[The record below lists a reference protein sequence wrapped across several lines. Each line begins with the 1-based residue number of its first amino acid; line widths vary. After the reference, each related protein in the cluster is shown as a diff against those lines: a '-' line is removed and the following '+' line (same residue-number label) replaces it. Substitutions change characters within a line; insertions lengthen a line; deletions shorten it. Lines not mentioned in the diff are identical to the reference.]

1 MNDTT
6 KQSVLF
12 DELANRPITV
22 SFDQPDASSD
32 GGLLLLK
39 ACDERLGL
47 TAKMGECI
55 RDERQQEKI
64 SHSVADLLRQRVFS
78 LAAGYEDCNDATRLA
93 KDPMQRMVLDRD
105 PVTGAT
111 LASQPTLSRFE
122 NQLDGRSLVRMGH
135 ALADTVI
142 EHHARRL
149 NGRARRVTIDLDPTD
164 DPVYGGQQL
173 SFFNGYYGQW
183 CYLPVACFLQ
193 FDDEVDQYLYSV
205 ILRPGDVKA
214 HEGATA
220 ILRRTV
226 KKLREHFGKSLTIR
240 VRLDGGFTCEEVLS
254 CLEEL
259 GVEYVMALAKN
270 CVLQA
275 EVAPLM
281 NEVQW
286 LAAQSGESE
295 RRYTECQ
302 YQAGSW
308 HDERRVVCKAEV
320 TWHPGRE
327 PRDNPRF
334 VVTNLSTS
342 PKHVYA
348 EVYCQRAQ
356 IENRIKELL
365 YGLQIDRTSCTR
377 FLANQCRVLMTAAAY
392 VLFQELRLQAQGT
405 SLQQAQV
412 TTLRERLLKL
422 GAWVQRSTRR
432 IVIHLPANAP
442 WADDWCKIATRLG
455 AVPP

>member
-1 MNDTT
+1 MKDTT

-12 DELANRPITV
+12 TDLCDKPV
-22 SFDQPDASSD
+22 SVQFDQPDASND
-32 GGLLLLK
+32 GGALLLK
-39 ACDERLGL
+39 ACDEKLGL
-47 TAKMGECI
+47 TARMSDCI
-55 RDERQQEKI
+55 RDTRQQAKV
-64 SHSVADLLRQRVFS
+64 SHSIADLFRQRVY
-78 LAAGYEDCNDATRLA
+78 AIGCGYEDCNDTARLA
-93 KDPMQRMVLDRD
+93 EDPMQRMLLKRD
-105 PVTGAT
+105 PVKGEA

-122 NQLDGRSLVRMGH
+122 NQLDVRSLVSMGH
-135 ALADTVI
+135 AMADTVI
-142 EHHARRL
+142 DRHHRRL
-149 NGRARRVTIDLDPTD
+149 KGRVRRVTIDLDPTD
-164 DPVYGGQQL
+164 DPTYGGQQL

-193 FDDEVDQYLYSV
+193 FDDEPDQYLYCV

-226 KKLREHFGKSLTIR
+226 DKLRERFGQALNIR
-240 VRLDGGFTCEEVLS
+240 VRLDGGFTCAEVLD

-259 GVEYVMALAKN
+259 CVEYVMAIAKN
-270 CVLQA
+270 AVLQD
-275 EVAPLM
+275 EVALMM

-286 LAAQSGESE
+286 LAADSGQSE
-295 RRYTECQ
+295 RLYGECQ

-308 HDERRVVCKAEV
+308 SDERRVVYKAEV
-320 TWHPGRE
+320 TLQAGRE

-334 VVTNLSTS
+334 VVTNMKSK

-348 EVYCQRAQ
+348 DVYCQRAQ

-365 YGLQIDRTSCTR
+365 YGLHIDRTSCTR

-392 VLFQELRLQAQGT
+392 VLFQELRLQARGT
-405 SLQQAQV
+405 SLEQAQV
-412 TTLRERLLKL
+412 STLRERLLKL

-432 IVIHLPANAP
+432 IVLHLPQNAP
-442 WADDWCKIATRLG
+442 WASEWCQVARRLG
-455 AVPP
+455 AVPT